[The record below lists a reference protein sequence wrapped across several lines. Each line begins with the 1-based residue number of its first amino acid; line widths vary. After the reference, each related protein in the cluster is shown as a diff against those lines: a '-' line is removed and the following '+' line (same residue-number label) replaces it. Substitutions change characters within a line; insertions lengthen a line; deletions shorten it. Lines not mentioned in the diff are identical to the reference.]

1 MKILLV
7 CSLFVASALA
17 HGNYNYNSGSSSQ
30 GGYSSGGLIDVPYE
44 VLYDSRRDGPNVPAS
59 IRQAQA
65 GLIDVPYEVLY
76 DSRRDGPQGMN
87 NQRQQ
92 PMMRQQQPMMRQ
104 QQPMMRQQQQMRQVQ
119 QPMRNTYQPSN
130 YGGSSNLIDVPYIVE
145 YDSRRDGPNSPKKDL
160 FRNSNL
166 IDVPYI
172 TVYDSRR
179 DGPQR
184 RF

>member
-1 MKILLV
+1 MKLLLV

-17 HGNYNYNSGSSSQ
+17 HGNYNYNSGNQ
-30 GGYSSGGLIDVPYE
+30 GGYSGGYSTAGLVDVPYE
-44 VLYDSRRDGPNVPAS
+44 VLYDSRRDGPNEPPG
-59 IRQAQA
+59 IRTP
-65 GLIDVPYEVLY
+65 GLVDVPYEVVY
-76 DSRRDGPQGMN
+76 DSRRDGPQRMN
-87 NQRQQ
+87 SFQRQQ

-104 QQPMMRQQQQMRQVQ
+104 HQMPMRQQVQ
-119 QPMRNTYQPSN
+119 QPMRTSQPSN

-160 FRNSNL
+160 FRNANL